1 MFDTADLPRA
11 GRIPEKLQKI
21 TNSYNRV
28 ITIAFLLVLVY
39 NKDTEGG
46 VKMTTIEY
54 LARELT
60 RVEADIK
67 SARACGDATMDAFYQ
82 GVQYALRSVWT
93 EGFELPSKEEV
104 SSSGYVIDVPDLEAV
119 STH

>member
-1 MFDTADLPRA
+1 
-11 GRIPEKLQKI
+11 
-21 TNSYNRV
+21 
-28 ITIAFLLVLVY
+28 
-39 NKDTEGG
+39 
-46 VKMTTIEY
+46 MTTIEY

-67 SARACGDATMDAFYQ
+67 SARDCGDATMDAFYQ
-82 GVQYALRSVWT
+82 GVQDALRRVWT
-93 EGFELPSKEEV
+93 EGLELPSKEEV